1 MSDYTP
7 LPFDQMLQ
15 MYRRALYHLM
25 LIVRQRPHN
34 LDEINDCVTLL
45 DFIEHQMRSVA
56 VDEPTARELKM
67 AEERRSRAIRSQ
79 VELFAR
85 MYAPLPEIPDI
96 PLEDILAAR
105 QPDASEGGAE

>member
-67 AEERRSRAIRSQ
+67 AEERRSRAIRSL

-96 PLEDILAAR
+96 PLEDIAATR